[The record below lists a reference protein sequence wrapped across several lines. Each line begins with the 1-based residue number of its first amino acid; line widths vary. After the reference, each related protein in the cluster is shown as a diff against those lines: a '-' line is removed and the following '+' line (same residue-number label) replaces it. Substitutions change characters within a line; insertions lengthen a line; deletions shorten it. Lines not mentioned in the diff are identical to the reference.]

1 MTDADDAQ
9 LRAAQAVD
17 LAAMT
22 MALQN
27 GANVNARDPSF
38 GRTALMRASM
48 HSSVPMMTALVD
60 AGADVNLQATLGE
73 TALITAA
80 SARGGETL
88 RLLLARG
95 ADPTIAD
102 RDKKTALMWMVDAQF
117 HRQQDVTESIKPFI
131 DGGVP
136 VNAKTALMWAV
147 KGFDT
152 FDVRPTVLK
161 ALVENGTDVNAADSN
176 GETAMFGLVR
186 FIDNQFAIDNG
197 PDCIQVLTDAGADPN
212 ARNNEGKTPLGVVH
226 PGNAP
231 VIELLKGLGF
241 TELPCD
247 VGRVTATSSPARR
260 AASSPPVTTE
270 PREHLHDRPASF
282 SR

>member
-1 MTDADDAQ
+1 MTDAADAQ

-241 TELPCD
+241 TE
-247 VGRVTATSSPARR
+247 
-260 AASSPPVTTE
+260 
-270 PREHLHDRPASF
+270 
-282 SR
+282 